1 MGKRQD
7 THTCGM
13 STLIDLYN
21 HSQHFRPQHLCHQLP
36 RSSHQQARAMVW
48 RPSQFVP
55 THLSK
60 HIPFRFPP
68 PAAVRTSDSA
78 PNADQGAPDAG
89 CLPMPSFATASR
101 PHQPRMPPPTH
112 LCGITPA
119 RPATKMAAAPV
130 RNKLHPPPLPPPP
143 KRQEVELKSPKE
155 EKEAPMPNVEGK
167 EKELSPTSQGTTLKA
182 VPGQTFEIP
191 LQKKR
196 PRLGAPPKKPR
207 LGTLP
212 RKEPTKKNLE
222 EEALMGL

>member
-1 MGKRQD
+1 M
-7 THTCGM
+7 
-13 STLIDLYN
+13 
-21 HSQHFRPQHLCHQLP
+21 
-36 RSSHQQARAMVW
+36 
-48 RPSQFVP
+48 P

-60 HIPFRFPP
+60 HLPFRFPP

-78 PNADQGAPDAG
+78 PNAPDVG
-89 CLPMPSFATASR
+89 CIPMPSFAIASR

-143 KRQEVELKSPKE
+143 KRQEVELKSPKK
-155 EKEAPMPNVEGK
+155 EKEAPMPNVEEK

-196 PRLGAPPKKPR
+196 PRLGTPPKKPR